1 MCPQFADPRKF
12 AELTGLSL
20 KEIRGLCRKRIIP
33 NEYNNR
39 NYRIDAV
46 EAMAILKARAAEFKG
61 HSQSIESVRKIS
73 TAKVKKRR
81 RDNTFEDRLNALRD
95 SPYEEAVPN
104 DDVKGA

>member
-12 AELTGLSL
+12 AELTGLSI

-61 HSQSIESVRKIS
+61 HSNNAEPVRK
-73 TAKVKKRR
+73 VKQTKAQKRK

-95 SPYEEAVPN
+95 SPYEELCQMMT
-104 DDVKGA
+104 